1 MGKRP
6 SDFMALAAIVSGAGL
21 GLGLTN
27 LYAHGRADRE
37 PYSDDASVNIRV
49 PRHRIVVEPRRIDD
63 SCADAQVV
71 RHAVIVQPRRITDV
85 HAPEA
90 MAPRL
95 ERLRTQVRELRL
107 QAREMGDVEGLLEAL
122 EGVEALED
130 VDMERDLTI
139 DILRGDED
147 QRRRRRRRRPHRAA
161 EVPDSDPSRN

>member
-1 MGKRP
+1 MT
-6 SDFMALAAIVSGAGL
+6 LA
-21 GLGLTN
+21 
-27 LYAHGRADRE
+27 
-37 PYSDDASVNIRV
+37 PM
-49 PRHRIVVEPRRIDD
+49 PK
-63 SCADAQVV
+63 VV